1 MTDLNL
7 LPLEQF
13 HKDQGAKFVP
23 FANYK
28 MPIQYSLG
36 VKGEHLHTRSATGLF
51 DVSHMGQLLVNGSG
65 ATEALEKLVPAALS
79 ELLPGQIRYSQ
90 FTLQNGGI
98 LDDLM
103 LTRWDTDTWGLI
115 VNGACKH
122 ADLDHLKAYLPA
134 TLEIRY
140 LETQVLIAVQGP
152 SARAALTRLIP
163 EARDLLFM
171 RAVRTSW
178 QGCEII
184 LSCCGYTGEDGYE
197 ISIEQRNAEL
207 LASALTN
214 LRETKWVGL
223 GARNS
228 LRLETGLC
236 LYGND
241 LTTDTTPIEADL
253 LWSIQKR
260 RRIEGGFLG
269 SDVILQQISEGAPR
283 KRVGL
288 SPLDCRTPMRDHTC
302 LKDKN
307 GCVVGEITSGGF
319 GPTMNGPVAM
329 GFVLDKVSSK
339 GTELVAEVRGR
350 ALACQV
356 TDPVFVQQRYVR
368 SLLSY

>member
-13 HKDQGAKFVP
+13 HKEQGAKFVP

-28 MPIQYSLG
+28 MPIHYLLG
-36 VKGEHLHTRSATGLF
+36 VKGEHLHTRSDTGLF
-51 DVSHMGQLLVNGSG
+51 DVSHMGQLSINGSG

-122 ADLDHLKAYLPA
+122 ADMGHLKAYLPA
-134 TLEIRY
+134 TLKIRH
-140 LETQVLIAVQGP
+140 LKSQVLIAVQGP
-152 SARAALTRLIP
+152 SSRAALTRLIP

-171 RAVRTSW
+171 RAVQTSW
-178 QGCEII
+178 KGSAVT

-197 ISIEQRNAEL
+197 ISIEKRYAEL
-207 LASALTN
+207 LANALTN
-214 LRETKWVGL
+214 LNETKWVGL

-228 LRLETGLC
+228 LRLEAGLC

-241 LTTDTTPIEADL
+241 LTIETTPIEANL

-260 RRIEGGFLG
+260 RRIEGGFMG
-269 SDVILQQISEGAPR
+269 ADVILQQISEGAPR
-283 KRVGL
+283 KRVGV
-288 SPLDCRTPMRDHTC
+288 SPMDCRTPMRDHTP

-307 GCVVGEITSGGF
+307 GRVVGEITSGGF
-319 GPTMNGPVAM
+319 GPTMNGPIAM
-329 GFVLDKVSSK
+329 GFVLDDVSSA
-339 GTELVAEVRGR
+339 GTELIAEVRGKS
-350 ALACQV
+350 LACRV

-368 SLLSY
+368 SL